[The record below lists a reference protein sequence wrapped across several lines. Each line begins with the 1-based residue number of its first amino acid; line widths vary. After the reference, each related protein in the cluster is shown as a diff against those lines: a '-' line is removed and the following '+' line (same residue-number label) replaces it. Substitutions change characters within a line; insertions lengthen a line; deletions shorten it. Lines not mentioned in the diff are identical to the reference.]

1 MEKGKFY
8 KSEEVG
14 LIVMCLKKESESNEF
29 YGIVIYSESEKY
41 IAGYESYGWNAST
54 FEPYEP
60 IFKIV
65 NGGTYDIPEGCIAT
79 VKDNKLTIE
88 NEVKYYYELF
98 SDHTAYVKVDGDRS
112 IVIKAYFDNKDTNS
126 ISFEKGI
133 KNNFYKKPLNS
144 DKFLEMYSKYA
155 PKELSL

>member
-14 LIVMCLKKESESNEF
+14 IIVMCLKKENESNEF

-41 IAGYESYGWNAST
+41 ITGYESYGWNAST

-60 IFKIV
+60 ILKIV

-79 VKDNKLTIE
+79 VKDNKLTIK
-88 NEVKYYYELF
+88 NEVKYYYELWCEY
-98 SDHTAYVKVDGDRS
+98 SMYMRVERDNLIIIKVYPDGKS
-112 IVIKAYFDNKDTNS
+112 IV
-126 ISFEKGI
+126 SFEKGFKGSI
-133 KNNFYKKPLNS
+133 NKRPLHS
-144 DKFLEMYSKYA
+144 EKFLEIYNKYA